1 MLAWILNTPLLLIE
15 NSSDVLFLHNV
26 LHYFKTLKIDQV
38 YSNTRVPTQLNTS
51 QHKSTRVRHD
61 STRVSTTPTRV
72 KTNQHESNTGPDHEK
87 EKNMAK
93 GNDKT

>member
-26 LHYFKTLKIDQV
+26 LRYFKTLKIDQV

-61 STRVSTTPTRV
+61 STRV